1 MPDRSII
8 CAVYASPPIQYLVG
22 VVACLFD
29 GHVMGARAL
38 LYLYVINVGAKV
50 VAESRKSLMESG
62 KERPDSDDV
71 ICAVSTLAAWRK
83 GYLSLHIFYNKFL
96 QRVAIWAVILWAA
109 RVMHDAYPDMGW
121 TKYAVGFLLA
131 CELRAIA
138 GNLGD
143 CGIERAKMIRQFI
156 DQALEAILRAKVQ
169 DLGRALM
176 GLGSTVFGIG
186 NYSPPTNYHPKNDK
200 SDKDNNGDGPKDY

>member
-22 VVACLFD
+22 VVAYLFD

-83 GYLSLHIFYNKFL
+83 GYLSLHVFYNKFL

-109 RVMHDAYPDMGW
+109 MVMHDAYPDMGW

-186 NYSPPTNYHPKNDK
+186 SYSPPIRPPSE
-200 SDKDNNGDGPKDY
+200 SDKRINPRDREGDE

>member
-22 VVACLFD
+22 VVAYLFD

-83 GYLSLHIFYNKFL
+83 GYLSLHVFYNKFL

-143 CGIERAKMIRQFI
+143 CGNERAKMIRQYI

-186 NYSPPTNYHPKNDK
+186 NYSPPANYHPKNDK